1 MRNCSSA
8 IIAASNHG
16 RGSESQRQASRG
28 PENLPQGLLT
38 AMPIGADHRI
48 KLANAVALWERGGV
62 RGFGPSIGPRPP
74 HPNPL
79 PVGERECSVFATA
92 AESHSNFRVTRWDW
106 RYESKWST
114 T

>member
-48 KLANAVALWERGGV
+48 KLANAVAPMGRGSAPRSPPLLSPTTSSPPAYHSTLIPITSDERD
-62 RGFGPSIGPRPP
+62 RPPDCPTGPR
-74 HPNPL
+74 L
-79 PVGERECSVFATA
+79 RLL
-92 AESHSNFRVTRWDW
+92 R
-106 RYESKWST
+106 
-114 T
+114 